1 MRWFN
6 SPLIWLKRFWGNLF
20 FRQECHDSEME
31 RDGKGV
37 PVLLK
42 QYLKA
47 GGRLLAVNVDRNFS
61 NAIDA
66 LIAVDLRQAPPAVL
80 DRSVGKDQDATFR
93 AWHAM
98 RA

>member
-1 MRWFN
+1 
-6 SPLIWLKRFWGNLF
+6 LKYHPFSFVWITGRIKTGAS
-20 FRQECHDSEME
+20 FRISIVCGSH
-31 RDGKGV
+31 DGKGV
-37 PVLLK
+37 SVLLK

-47 GGRLLAVNVDRNFS
+47 GGRLLAINVDRQFS

-66 LIAVDLRQAPPAVL
+66 LNAVDLRQAPPAVL
-80 DRSVGKDQDATFR
+80 ARYMGKDQAATFR